1 MKVNMLAFLLPVI
14 HTIIMLIFIE
24 ITFSTRTILD
34 YGLDTEKTFLR
45 MGSCFC

>member
-24 ITFSTRTILD
+24 ITSSIGMMLD

-45 MGSCFC
+45 MDSYFC